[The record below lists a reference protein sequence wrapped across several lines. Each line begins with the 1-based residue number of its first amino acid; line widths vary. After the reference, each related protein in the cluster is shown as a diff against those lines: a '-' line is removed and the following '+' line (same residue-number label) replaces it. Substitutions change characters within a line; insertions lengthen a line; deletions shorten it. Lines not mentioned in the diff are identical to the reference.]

1 MREVVLGLDV
11 GTVRIGVAVSEGDG
25 LPAMPLATIEQPSR
39 AKAIGEIVRLAD
51 ERRAKTLV
59 VGYPLTLAGERGP
72 AAVKMDAFIADLR
85 KAFDGEVTTA
95 DERLTSAA
103 ANKKLLDSGLSGSKR
118 RRIVDRIAAVDILD
132 GWLARRKGRS

>member
-1 MREVVLGLDV
+1 MSVVVLGLDV
-11 GTVRIGVAVSEGDG
+11 GTVRIGVAISEGGD

-39 AKAIGEIVRLAD
+39 AKAIGEIIRMAA
-51 ERRAKTLV
+51 ERRATTLV

-72 AAVKMDAFIADLR
+72 AATKMDAFIADLR

-103 ANKKLLDSGLSGSKR
+103 ASKRMRDSGLSGSKR
-118 RRIVDRIAAVDILD
+118 RRLVDRIAAVEILD
-132 GWLARRKGRS
+132 GWLARRKGHS